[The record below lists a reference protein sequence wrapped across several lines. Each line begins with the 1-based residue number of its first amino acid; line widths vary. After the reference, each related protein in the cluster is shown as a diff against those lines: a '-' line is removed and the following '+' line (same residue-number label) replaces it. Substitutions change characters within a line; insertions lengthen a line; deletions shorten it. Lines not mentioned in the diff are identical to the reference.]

1 MVSAV
6 VQGYA
11 AGLQTDSF
19 AMYWF
24 FVKMVLFKIKSMN
37 KRLKAKLAQSC

>member
-1 MVSAV
+1 MVSVV

-11 AGLQTDSF
+11 AGLHTDSF

-24 FVKMVLFKIKSMN
+24 FVKMVLVKIKSNN